1 MTEVPKIVRERLRIA
16 ELGRGSAQEHPEA
29 DVLTAFAEQALSQAD
44 RESVLGHLAVCAECR
59 EVIALAVR
67 VPEAMPQ
74 GAETA
79 TETIATEAVREPV
92 LLRPHRNWFA
102 WANLR
107 WAALAAGVAVA
118 IFAVQLGLEHHGKP
132 AGPVAVAKRA
142 DTSSASAGPAA
153 QFASQPMP
161 ERSVQ
166 ANAKAGEAKSN
177 GLPASA
183 KPASRMLAGRV
194 GALAADKPAARVA
207 TPGKEETAPVVN
219 SPASGA
225 PGSANE
231 TVEVS
236 TTSQEVSTLFGSDM
250 VAQGQALSIER
261 AKPALD
267 ETAAGEAVKKDAAA
281 GRGPSASRA
290 SGMFATQAALPSAPT
305 LKQGTAWAIS
315 AGVLQRSLDGGL
327 TWQTALKGEHSWLCY
342 ATRGQEVWAGGSAGA
357 LQHSDD
363 GGASWK
369 EIAVSTQGQSLAS
382 DVIQIDLQD
391 PAGIALTTANHQTWS
406 SADDGKTWTKK

>member
-1 MTEVPKIVRERLRIA
+1 MTEVPKIVRERLRVA
-16 ELGRGSAQEHPEA
+16 ELGRGSTQEHPEA

-44 RESVLGHLAVCAECR
+44 RESVLGHLALCADCR
-59 EVIALAVR
+59 EVMALAVP
-67 VPEAMPQ
+67 VPEVMPQ
-74 GAETA
+74 GAETVP
-79 TETIATEAVREPV
+79 ETIATEAVREPV
-92 LLRPHRNWFA
+92 LLRPRRSWFA

-142 DTSSASAGPAA
+142 DTSSASAGPTA
-153 QFASQPMP
+153 QFASESAP
-161 ERSVQ
+161 ELSLQ
-166 ANAKAGEAKSN
+166 ANEKAGEAKSN

-183 KPASRMLAGRV
+183 KPASRMLAGRAGV
-194 GALAADKPAARVA
+194 LAANKPAARV
-207 TPGKEETAPVVN
+207 TMPGKEETAPVVN
-219 SPASGA
+219 RPASGA

-231 TVEVS
+231 TVEVA

-250 VAQGQALSIER
+250 VAQGQTLSIER

-267 ETAAGEAVKKDAAA
+267 DTAA

-342 ATRGQEVWAGGSAGA
+342 ATRGQEVWAGGPAGA
-357 LQHSDD
+357 LQRSDD
-363 GGASWK
+363 GGASWRA
-369 EIAVSTQGQSLAS
+369 IAVSTQGQSLAS

-406 SADDGKTWTKK
+406 STDDGKTWTKK